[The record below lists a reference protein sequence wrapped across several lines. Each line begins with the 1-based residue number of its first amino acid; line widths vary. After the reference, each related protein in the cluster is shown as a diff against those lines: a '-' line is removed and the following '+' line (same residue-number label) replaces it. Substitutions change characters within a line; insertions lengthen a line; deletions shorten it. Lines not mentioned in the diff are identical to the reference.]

1 MAGTISKREL
11 SVEAVPAVVTRPNAP
26 LLRRDELRFDSIE
39 TTGTAPR
46 PAPLLALADVD
57 PPART
62 VATLG
67 HCRRRELHVDADG
80 RVPSHGAHTMAR
92 RTRARL
98 AVRGASLR
106 PRRAPQSHRP
116 AVQSTGTPSA
126 AACNTRRSVGP
137 PPAAARSAHRTT
149 GACTANMQ
157 RPHTPDWSCARARTH
172 ARTHARTLL
181 TGLARARTHARTL
194 ARSHAGGGRGWA
206 GVRSRLHCDSRQLER
221 QRE

>member
-11 SVEAVPAVVTRPNAP
+11 SVEAVPAVLTRPNAAP
-26 LLRRDELRFDSIE
+26 PRRDELRFDSIE

-80 RVPSHGAHTMAR
+80 RVRAHGAHTMAR

-98 AVRGASLR
+98 AVRGAPLR
-106 PRRAPQSHRP
+106 SRAPQSHRP
-116 AVQSTGTPSA
+116 AVQSTGMHSA
-126 AACNTRRSVGP
+126 AAYHTQRSVGRS
-137 PPAAARSAHRTT
+137 PAAARSAHRTT
-149 GACTANMQ
+149 GCCTANKQ
-157 RPHTPDWSCARARTH
+157 RPHTPDWVCARMRTH
-172 ARTHARTLL
+172 ARTHARTRAH
-181 TGLARARTHARTL
+181 ARAYAHARAHARTHARRW
-194 ARSHAGGGRGWA
+194 RSWLGRRPQPIA
-206 GVRSRLHCDSRQLER
+206 S
-221 QRE
+221 